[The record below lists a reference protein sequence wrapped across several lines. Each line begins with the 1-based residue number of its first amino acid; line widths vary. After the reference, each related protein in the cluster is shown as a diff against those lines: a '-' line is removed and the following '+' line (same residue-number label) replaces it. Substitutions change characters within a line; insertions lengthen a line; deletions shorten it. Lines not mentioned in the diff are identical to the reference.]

1 MQVYKIY
8 LSFQHVTEEKEK
20 EMYHYFTEE
29 LKIPWVTSC
38 SGKYDMVISFG
49 AKDINHF
56 NEYLTKIMNKFS
68 GNILN
73 RELSTTLF
81 FSTYNR
87 KWLTNSK
94 EIKNTIV
101 GGEIT
106 NNLLDKTDHHILAC
120 LSDNSRVQVLE
131 LAKKKK
137 LTSGAIIHRIKKME
151 KSGVINA
158 YRIGLDYKKFSKEFI
173 KCMVY
178 LTNRTSAKEK
188 KLISYVEQLPQIFT
202 IIKCVGSWDLEFE
215 FNVDNFTEF
224 HQIMR
229 DLKNKFDFIRGYESV
244 IISKEYGINYFNFL

>member
-1 MQVYKIY
+1 M
-8 LSFQHVTEEKEK
+8 
-20 EMYHYFTEE
+20 
-29 LKIPWVTSC
+29 
-38 SGKYDMVISFG
+38 
-49 AKDINHF
+49 
-56 NEYLTKIMNKFS
+56 
-68 GNILN
+68 
-73 RELSTTLF
+73 F
-81 FSTYNR
+81 FSTYDR
-87 KWLTNSK
+87 KWLNNSK
-94 EIKNTIV
+94 EIKHTSV
-101 GGEIT
+101 GGEISSI
-106 NNLLDKTDHHILAC
+106 NLDQIDYKIIAH